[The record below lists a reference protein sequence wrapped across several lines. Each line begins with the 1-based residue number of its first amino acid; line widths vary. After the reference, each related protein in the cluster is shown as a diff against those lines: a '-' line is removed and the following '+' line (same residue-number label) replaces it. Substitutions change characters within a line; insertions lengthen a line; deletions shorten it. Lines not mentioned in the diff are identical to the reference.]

1 MEKRDAARQ
10 LYMEGWQQNDIARV
24 LKVTEKT
31 VSTWSTDEGWKEK
44 RIQFDLM
51 EENSTQMVMEL
62 IEYQLRALKRRVKT
76 WTEEDPEST
85 KLIERGDIDALQKL
99 HTTIRRE
106 HMKWS
111 HYVSVCKELLE
122 WVSVV
127 DVELAK
133 QLSDKIDNFL
143 NEKRRLL

>member
-1 MEKRDAARQ
+1 MKAKDAARQ
-10 LYMEGWQQNDIARV
+10 LFMEGWQQCDIARV

-31 VSTWSTDEGWKEK
+31 VSTWSTDEGWKDK
-44 RIQFDLM
+44 RIQYDLM
-51 EENSTQMVMEL
+51 EESSTQMVMEL

-99 HTTIRRE
+99 HTTIKRE

-122 WVSVV
+122 WVSVMN
-127 DVELAK
+127 VELAK
-133 QLSDKIDNFL
+133 ALTDKIDNFL

>member
-1 MEKRDAARQ
+1 MERRDAARQ

-31 VSTWSTDEGWKEK
+31 VSGWSTEEGWKDK
-44 RIQFDLM
+44 RIQYDLM
-51 EENSTQMVMEL
+51 EESSTQMVMEL
-62 IEYQLRALKRRVKT
+62 IEYQLKALKRRVKA
-76 WTEEDPEST
+76 WTDENPEST

-99 HTTIRRE
+99 HTTIKRE

-111 HYVSVCKELLE
+111 HIVIVCKELLE
-122 WVSVV
+122 YVSVS

-133 QLSDKIDNFL
+133 SLTEKIDNFL
-143 NEKRRLL
+143 NEKRRLI

>member
-1 MEKRDAARQ
+1 MERKDAARQ
-10 LYMEGWQQNDIARV
+10 LFMEGWQQKDIARV

-31 VSTWSTDEGWKEK
+31 VSNWATDEGWRDK
-44 RIQFDLM
+44 RIRLELM
-51 EENSTQMVMEL
+51 EESSVQMVMEL
-62 IEYQLRALKRRVKT
+62 IEYQLRALKRRVKA
-76 WTEEDPEST
+76 WTDEDPEST

-99 HTTIRRE
+99 HTTIKRE

-133 QLSDKIDNFL
+133 ALTDKIDNFL
-143 NEKRRLL
+143 NEKRKLL